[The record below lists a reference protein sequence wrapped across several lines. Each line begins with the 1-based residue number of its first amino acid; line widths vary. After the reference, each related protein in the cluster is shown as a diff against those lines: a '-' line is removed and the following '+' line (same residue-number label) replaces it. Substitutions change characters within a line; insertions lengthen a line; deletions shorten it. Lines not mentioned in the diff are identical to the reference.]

1 MRVGLPLL
9 ILTSLS
15 LHIIVLLILML
26 TPVRSPRGSGTSHEN
41 APPGTV
47 VILSKEIT
55 PDRPSHPTAALP
67 PPPPLNAIAVK
78 SAVTRP
84 QPAPFMTAN
93 PTPVATSRGGSQ
105 LNGGVV
111 FLLDISGSMYEAYA
125 GATRLALARKLL
137 VHQIEA
143 LPDGTPFAIALY
155 GETTRSSGALA
166 PASAASRAAAERYL
180 LEDFD
185 CGGGTNLPAGFDTA
199 EALHPAS
206 IMLVSDGDLN
216 IADDKLLKET
226 RRILGRPGPQ
236 LSVIAIAPRAGTVD
250 AQQLQEVA
258 SQQAGSY
265 TAMDVPHPPPSAPA
279 PAPPQD

>member
-26 TPVRSPRGSGTSHEN
+26 TPVQSPRGSGTSHEN

-55 PDRPSHPTAALP
+55 PDRPSRPAAAPVP
-67 PPPPLNAIAVK
+67 PPPPNAIAVK
-78 SAVTRP
+78 GAAPRP
-84 QPAPFMTAN
+84 KPVPLVTAN
-93 PTPVATSRGGSQ
+93 PTPIATTRGGSQ

-125 GATRLALARKLL
+125 GATRLALARKL
-137 VHQIEA
+137 VVRQIEA

-155 GETTRSSGALA
+155 GETTRHSGQLV
-166 PASAASRAAAERYL
+166 PAGAASRAAAEHYL

-199 EALHPAS
+199 ETLHPAS
-206 IMLVSDGDLN
+206 IVLVSDGDLN

-226 RRILGRPGPQ
+226 RRILGQPGPQ

-258 SQQAGSY
+258 HQQAGSY
-265 TAMDVPHPPPSAPA
+265 TAMDVPHPAPPPPPA
-279 PAPPQD
+279 PAQD